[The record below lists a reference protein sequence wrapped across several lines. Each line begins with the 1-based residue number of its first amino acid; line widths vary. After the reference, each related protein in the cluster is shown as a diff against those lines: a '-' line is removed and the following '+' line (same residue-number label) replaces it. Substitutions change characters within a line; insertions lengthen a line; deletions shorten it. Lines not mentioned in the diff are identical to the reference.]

1 MATLASPRT
10 SPVEP
15 APPAPDRPP
24 RRGRRRRRTVSSA
37 GPVSYLLLI
46 LATLVSIF
54 PLYWTLVAGSHSNH
68 DIAASPP
75 PLLPNAS
82 LFHNF
87 KLALEQAPI
96 GKAIVNSVIVSG
108 AITLGT
114 VLFCT
119 LAGFA
124 FAKLAFRGSR
134 MLLALVVG
142 TMMVPTQLG
151 IIPLFIL
158 IAKLQWVNQLQAV
171 VLPTLV
177 SAFGVF
183 FMRQYLSQALPNE
196 LLEAGRVDG
205 ASTNRIFWSIV
216 VPIAR
221 PAMAVL
227 GMLTFLT
234 AWNDFFWPII
244 ALTTENPTVQ
254 VALASLGTGYV
265 PQRSI
270 IMGGTLLGTL
280 PVLVVFVILGKQILG
295 GIMQAAA
302 KGSPAP
308 ARCPRAPV
316 PSSTRSRTDG
326 DRVVPA

>member
-1 MATLASPRT
+1 MATVATP
-10 SPVEP
+10 PVRPAETAATAP
-15 APPAPDRPP
+15 APAA
-24 RRGRRRRRTVSSA
+24 RRRRSGRKVTSA
-37 GPVSYLLLI
+37 GPLTYVLLALS
-46 LATLVSIF
+46 ALVSIF
-54 PLYWTLVAGSHSNH
+54 PLYWTLVAGSHTNH
-68 DIAASPP
+68 EIAETPP
-75 PLLPNAS
+75 PFLPDAS
-82 LFHNF
+82 IFTNI
-87 KLALEQAPI
+87 KLALQQAPI
-96 GKAIVNSVIVSG
+96 GKAIINSVIVSG
-108 AITLGT
+108 AITVGT
-114 VLFCT
+114 VLCCT

-124 FAKLAFRGSR
+124 FAKLRFRGSSF
-134 MLLALVVG
+134 LLALVIG

-183 FMRQYLSQALPNE
+183 FMRQYLSQALPDE

-244 ALTTENPTVQ
+244 ALTTDNPTVQ
-254 VALASLGTGYV
+254 VALAGLGTGYV

-270 IMGGTLLGTL
+270 IMAGTLLGTL
-280 PVLVVFVILGKQILG
+280 PVLVVFAVLGKQIVG
-295 GIMQAAA
+295 GIMQGAV
-302 KGSPAP
+302 KG
-308 ARCPRAPV
+308 
-316 PSSTRSRTDG
+316 
-326 DRVVPA
+326 

>member
-1 MATLASPRT
+1 VTY
-10 SPVEP
+10 V
-15 APPAPDRPP
+15 
-24 RRGRRRRRTVSSA
+24 
-37 GPVSYLLLI
+37 LLI
-46 LATLVSIF
+46 LSTLVSIF
-54 PLYWTLVAGSHSNH
+54 PLYWTLVAGSHTNH
-68 DIAASPP
+68 EIAETPP
-75 PLLPNAS
+75 PFLPNAS
-82 LFHNF
+82 LFSNF

-96 GKAIVNSVIVSG
+96 GKAIINSVIVSG

-114 VLFCT
+114 VFCCT

-124 FAKLAFRGSR
+124 FAKLRFRGSGL
-134 MLLALVVG
+134 LLALVVG

-158 IAKLQWVNQLQAV
+158 IAKLHWVNQLQAV

-244 ALTTENPTVQ
+244 ALTTDNPTVQ
-254 VALASLGTGYV
+254 VALAGLGTGYV

-270 IMGGTLLGTL
+270 IMAGTLLGTL
-280 PVLVVFVILGKQILG
+280 PVLVVFAILGKQIVG
-295 GIMQAAA
+295 GIMQGAV
-302 KGSPAP
+302 KG
-308 ARCPRAPV
+308 
-316 PSSTRSRTDG
+316 
-326 DRVVPA
+326 